1 MWYNIY
7 RNRKIEINNYMS
19 GIVEVEADHED
30 DAHDEVL
37 KNIGDYT
44 GSLQYDE
51 YGESIEVIK
60 KIKN

>member
-1 MWYNIY
+1 
-7 RNRKIEINNYMS
+7 MS

>member
-1 MWYNIY
+1 
-7 RNRKIEINNYMS
+7 MS
-19 GIVEVEADHED
+19 GLVEVEADHED
-30 DAHDEVL
+30 DAHDEVR

>member
-1 MWYNIY
+1 MPKFEVQWTKGY
-7 RNRKIEINNYMS
+7 YMS
-19 GIVEVEADHED
+19 DIVEVEADNED

>member
-1 MWYNIY
+1 MSKFEVQWTKGY
-7 RNRKIEINNYMS
+7 YMS

-51 YGESIEVIK
+51 YGESIVVIK